1 MARTW
6 SLGLS
11 AFPFRFMVTIQW
23 KHFSTKQYRNQ
34 VNIVFSQLTWEKR
47 DFLHVPRQPSAE
59 GTWAFCSTE
68 TWPGIGEADYA
79 SKLKPHFFNT
89 FYTLNWKT
97 NKWIW
102 GYWWKWTWEQNQKP
116 SKESRWA
123 CSLLSWCLQSWP
135 QPAISR
141 WIPSKCWSHTQ
152 FCQCTVPLTQSIA
165 IGLVLELPPSYH
177 ENKIFSLQM
186 HSTSDLHWAWQ
197 NGKGSSWAI

>member
-23 KHFSTKQYRNQ
+23 KHLSTKQYRNQ

-68 TWPGIGEADYA
+68 TWPGIGEADCA

-97 NKWIW
+97 DEFEDTDENEL
-102 GYWWKWTWEQNQKP
+102 G
-116 SKESRWA
+116 SRTRNPVKRA
-123 CSLLSWCLQSWP
+123 GGLAVCFHGAFNP
-135 QPAISR
+135 D
-141 WIPSKCWSHTQ
+141 HN
-152 FCQCTVPLTQSIA
+152 PLFP
-165 IGLVLELPPSYH
+165 GEFPPSAGVT
-177 ENKIFSLQM
+177 
-186 HSTSDLHWAWQ
+186 HSSANALCLWPRALPLV
-197 NGKGSSWAI
+197 